1 MHDIVTRSCILNVS
15 TINYHRVLDLLGPCL
30 VVHSHA
36 VHVGIGHQK
45 QLVHHAV
52 KLIVVG
58 DRHRCPLQFAQCAAV
73 VDLVELYLKVL
84 VLLVLHVV
92 YDGYND
98 VALGLPVLE
107 LQHTLATLE
116 VLAVDGSLVH
126 RSPLH
131 VHLAVSSVLPRLGA
145 NQNISLHTNYKHI
158 RPHSF
163 IFTLSLYKFLSAYF

>member
-15 TINYHRVLDLLGPCL
+15 AINYHRVLDLLGPGL

-36 VHVGIGHQK
+36 VHIGVGHQQ

-52 KLIVVG
+52 ELIVVS
-58 DRHRCPLQFAQCAAV
+58 DRHRCPLQFAQCAAAG
-73 VDLVELYLKVL
+73 DLVELYLKVL

-98 VALGLPVLE
+98 LALGLSVLE
-107 LQHTLATLE
+107 LQHALTALK

-131 VHLAVSSVLPRLGA
+131 VHFAVSSVLPRLGV
-145 NQNISLHTNYKHI
+145 N
-158 RPHSF
+158 
-163 IFTLSLYKFLSAYF
+163 